1 MSIVTNRMKPL
12 NDKTVVI
19 SGIGRGLGAAMAEEA
34 VRRGAF
40 VAGFDLIQEN
50 IDKLS
55 LDFTKKGI
63 SHYFE
68 VLDITQEEKVEAF
81 FNHLISKTGKIDVL
95 INNAGITN
103 IKLFEDNTNREIE
116 KVMDV
121 NFMGSVYCTRYAM
134 PYIEASKGS
143 ISVISSVAGFA
154 PLTGRTAYAA
164 SKHAVLG
171 FFETLRVEVKHK
183 GVHILVVCPSYIDT
197 DIRTHTYK
205 AGEDNSN
212 TKAKIGENDSP
223 QDIAKQIIEGII
235 NKKEILITGK
245 VGKIAYFLRRLSPKL
260 YEKMMF
266 RNTRK
271 AFDL

>member
-1 MSIVTNRMKPL
+1 MKKL
-12 NDKTVVI
+12 EGKTVVVT
-19 SGIGRGLGAAMAEEA
+19 GIGRGLGAALGELAGNE
-34 VRRGAF
+34 GAF
-40 VAGFDLIQEN
+40 VAGFDLIQDN

-55 LDFTKKGI
+55 KRFNELKI
-63 SHYFE
+63 PHYLE
-68 VLDITQEEKVEAF
+68 VLDITQEDKVEAF
-81 FNHLISKTGKIDVL
+81 FNHVVSKTGKIDVL

-103 IKLFEDNTNREIE
+103 IKLFEENSNREIQ

-121 NFMGSVYCTRYAM
+121 NFMGSVYCTRFAL
-134 PYIEASKGS
+134 PHIISSKGS

-164 SKHAVLG
+164 SKHAVQG
-171 FFETLRVEVKHK
+171 FFETLRVEVRNK
-183 GVHILVVCPSYIDT
+183 GVHVMVVCPSYIDT
-197 DIRTHTYK
+197 DIRAHTYK
-205 AGEDNSN
+205 VGEDNTN

-223 QDIAKQIIEGII
+223 QEVAQQIIDGIF

-245 VGKIAYFLRRLSPKL
+245 VGKIAYLLKRLSPKL

-266 RNTRK
+266 KNTRK